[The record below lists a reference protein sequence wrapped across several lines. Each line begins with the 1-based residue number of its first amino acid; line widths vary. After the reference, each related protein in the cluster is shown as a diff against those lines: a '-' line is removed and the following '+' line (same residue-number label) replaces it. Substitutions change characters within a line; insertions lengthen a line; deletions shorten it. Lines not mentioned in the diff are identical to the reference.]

1 MVASTLVILGIRI
14 KLLIDDH
21 NTLRLGICAS
31 PASDEHIDALYI
43 DIMLFKNGEYDVL
56 PHVKL
61 IIDCRKTQKKR
72 SIMEDALCEYILVVI
87 EHAYLRRC
95 RTWIDYKKPV
105 SAHGYIIAQCEI
117 SFLYNS
123 SSSLTAS
130 EKFL

>member
-1 MVASTLVILGIRI
+1 MIASAFVIHRILV

-21 NTLRLGICAS
+21 YTFGLRVCTPS
-31 PASDEHIDALYI
+31 TSDEYIDAFHIDA
-43 DIMLFKNGEYDVL
+43 MFAEKTEYDFL
-56 PHVKL
+56 SHAEL
-61 IIDCRKTQKKR
+61 IIDSRETQKKR
-72 SIMEDALCEYILVVI
+72 SIVEDALCEYILVAI

-123 SSSLTAS
+123 SISFAAS
-130 EKFL
+130 